1 MEKEKVDIGH
11 YEKAISEKYGE
22 ETIQHPKADWDEKK
36 EKEYLSQM
44 KKTYRNRQKQRN
56 QQNRVEQNGVF
67 VSEKLL
73 NKESSR
79 ECSVCHVYSFSS
91 ENDVYMSK
99 YDCCYKCYIVHVED
113 REERW
118 ESGWRPS
125 ILEEK

>member
-73 NKESSR
+73 NKERSR